1 MRAAYI
7 KSGDILNKLR
17 MAKFKI
23 FWCEQVE
30 MYVCLVKRWKLE
42 CDHSGDPSGGSLSLD
57 LLTTGQ
63 LASPRASG
71 SGKKEGVQYLL

>member
-1 MRAAYI
+1 
-7 KSGDILNKLR
+7 
-17 MAKFKI
+17 
-23 FWCEQVE
+23 

>member
-23 FWCEQVE
+23 FWGEQVE
-30 MYVCLVKRWKLE
+30 MLCVSCK
-42 CDHSGDPSGGSLSLD
+42 
-57 LLTTGQ
+57 
-63 LASPRASG
+63 
-71 SGKKEGVQYLL
+71 